1 MKKTRWSHAALAAAG
16 EATGVCLVALLLD
29 ESWQD
34 RFLRLAGNWMLCFLL
49 MFVIISLCDR
59 LKAAEGEHDHET

>member
-34 RFLRLAGNWMLCFLL
+34 RFLQLAGNWMLCFLL